1 MGAAMNTIANDDR
14 EDDWLEGA
22 LRADAREH
30 LDAYVADDGFTAR
43 VMNALP
49 APAVPAWR
57 KPAVLG
63 MWIVAAAGAAVS
75 VPDIAVDVGR
85 EAFRL
90 LAAQPISLPQIG
102 AALGALA
109 LATWAAAAYALRSD

>member
-1 MGAAMNTIANDDR
+1 MNTANDDH
-14 EDDWLEGA
+14 ENDWLEAA

-30 LDAYVADDGFTAR
+30 ADAYVADDGFTAR

-57 KPAVLG
+57 RPAVLG